1 MGAAGIEWWYKFIKI
16 KRMGE
21 DFGDNNRFSYPYTN

>member
-1 MGAAGIEWWYKFIKI
+1 MKAAGFDWWYKFIEI

-21 DFGDNNRFSYPYTN
+21 DFSDNNHFSCPDTN